1 MNQENRHIYPYEEAL
16 TASTEDFN
24 GDTLAATVFLNK
36 YAVKDSDGN
45 LYESTP
51 EEMHHRLAKEYAR
64 IEAKYPNGLSEEKI
78 YSLLDR
84 FKYFIPA
91 GSPMNGI
98 GNDFQKY
105 VSLANCFIL
114 SAEGDDPK
122 SNTGDSYNSIMM
134 LDTFASAIMKRR
146 GGVGITLNSFRS
158 SNLPINNSA
167 LATSDDGIV
176 QWMRRYSATTREVG
190 QGKGRRGAMLLAISV
205 KHPDCEKFID
215 SKLDLKEI
223 TGANISV
230 MVTDEFMKCVEE
242 DKPFV
247 QQFPIYSDN
256 PIIKQEISAKK
267 LWDKI
272 IKNAHKVAEP
282 GVLFWDTVI
291 RENPAD
297 CYVEEGFRT
306 TGVNP
311 CAEISANSSSKTI
324 GTCNLSSVNLYSFVV
339 NPFTKDAYFD
349 FDKFK
354 EVVRIGQ
361 RLLDDTIDLEIE
373 KIDGIE
379 KKIELDPE
387 DEITKVWEKEL
398 WRRVKASHVLGR
410 RTGLGI
416 TAEGDMIAAM
426 GLKYGTPEATDF
438 AVKVHKE
445 FALTAY
451 HSSVELAKERGTFQ
465 VYNEEK
471 EKNNPFINRLKALDP
486 ILAEDIHKYG
496 RRNIA
501 CLTIAPNGSVSLMTQ
516 TTSGIE
522 PVFMPVYK
530 RRRKV
535 NPNDENVHVDFVDA
549 VGDSY
554 EEYIVFHPKFKTW
567 MKIMGYDT
575 EKRYTQKEVDD
586 LVAKSPYAGA
596 TANEID
602 WKEKV
607 RMQGEIQK
615 FIDHSIS
622 VTINLPNNISVETVN
637 ELYVT
642 AWKSG
647 CKGCTIY
654 RSGSRDGVI
663 LSISDDKK
671 KEVDK
676 KLPKVIEERPKTLD
690 ADVIRF
696 KNNKENW
703 IAFVGKLPDGSPY
716 EIFTGI
722 VDDEEGIIDIP
733 KSVEHGQIVK
743 HIDEDGIK
751 SYDFEFT
758 NKRGNKFIISSINK
772 NFGEYC
778 NYSKMLSSVLRYNM
792 PMNYV
797 FHLVDS
803 LDLKDDGIN
812 SWKSGVKRALKK
824 FIKDGT
830 TVVGSNDRCPDCG
843 EKLIF
848 QDGCVLC
855 PNCGYSKCG

>member
-1 MNQENRHIYPYEEAL
+1 MDQNLKTIYSYDEAFK
-16 TASTEDFN
+16 ASTEYFH

-36 YAVKDSDGN
+36 YAIKDNDGN
-45 LYESTP
+45 LYEKTP
-51 EEMHHRLAKEYAR
+51 EEMHHRIAKEYAR
-64 IEAKYPNGLSEEKI
+64 IESKYPNGLSEEKI
-78 YSLLDR
+78 FSLLEH
-84 FKYFIPA
+84 FKYFVPA

-98 GNDFQKY
+98 GNPFQKY

-122 SNTGDSYNSIMM
+122 ENKGDCYNNILM
-134 LDTFASAIMKRR
+134 LDTFAASIMKRR
-146 GGVGITLNSFRS
+146 GGVGITLNTFRS

-190 QGKGRRGAMLLAISV
+190 QGKGRRGAMLLGISV
-205 KHPDCEKFID
+205 LHPDCEKFID

-230 MVTDEFMKCVEE
+230 MVTDDFMRCVEE
-242 DKPFV
+242 DKPFI

-256 PIIKQEISAKK
+256 PIFKKEISARK
-267 LWDKI
+267 LWNKI

-297 CYVEEGFRT
+297 CYADEGFRT

-311 CAEISANSSSKTI
+311 CAEISANSGSKTI

-354 EVVRIGQ
+354 EVVTIGQ
-361 RLLDDTIDLEIE
+361 RLLDDTIDLELE
-373 KIDGIE
+373 KIEAIE
-379 KKIELDPE
+379 KKIDRDPE
-387 DEITKVWEKEL
+387 DEITKVWEREL
-398 WRRVKASHVLGR
+398 WKRVKASHVLGR

-416 TAEGDMIAAM
+416 TAEGDMLAAL
-426 GLKYGTPEATDF
+426 GYKYGTPEATDF

-445 FALTAY
+445 FALTAF
-451 HSSVELAKERGTFQ
+451 HSSSTLAKERGAFQ
-465 VYNEEK
+465 IYNEEK
-471 EKNNPFINRLKALDP
+471 EKNNPFLNRLKSIDSK
-486 ILAEDIHKYG
+486 LAEEIHQYG

-535 NPNDENVHVDFVDA
+535 NPNDENVHVDFVDE
-549 VGDSY
+549 VGDSF

-567 MKIMGYDT
+567 MEINGYDT
-575 EKRYTQKEVDD
+575 EKKYSQKEIDE
-586 LVAKSPYAGA
+586 LVSKSPYAGA

-637 ELYVT
+637 ELYIT

-647 CKGCTIY
+647 CKGCTVY
-654 RSGSRDGVI
+654 RDGCRAGV
-663 LSISDDKK
+663 LVSASDKK
-671 KEVDK
+671 KEEKID
-676 KLPKVIEERPKTLD
+676 KVIEERPKTLD

-716 EIFTGI
+716 EIFTGL
-722 VDDEEGIIDIP
+722 VDDEEGLFDIP
-733 KSVEHGQIVK
+733 KSVTSGRITKQILP
-743 HIDEDGIK
+743 DGSK
-751 SYDFEFT
+751 SYDFEFA
-758 NKRGNKFIISSINK
+758 NKRGTKFIVEGLNGK
-772 NFGEYC
+772 FNPEYW
-778 NYSKMLSSVLRYNM
+778 NYSKLLSSVLRYKM
-792 PMNYV
+792 PINYV
-797 FHLVDS
+797 LHLVDS
-803 LDLKDDGIN
+803 LDIKEDGIN

-824 FIKDGT
+824 FINDGT
-830 TVVGSNDRCPDCG
+830 AVVGGEKCPDCG
-843 EKLIF
+843 ANLIY
-848 QDGCVLC
+848 QDGCILC